1 MGEIRILEW
10 SAPLGAWQVLAVR
23 DFIEDAALALPLPIE
38 AMLDAARAD
47 DAMAGALVARHNPVI
62 EAVRAEDRAAGKAEG
77 SRRGKAQGIQEV
89 LRRGKAQGVQEGLRR
104 GKAQGVQ
111 EGLRRGR
118 AKGVQE
124 GLRRAKAEDVLAVL
138 AARNVAVGKA
148 ARARILGERDRAQ
161 LDRWLAVAARCAKVS
176 ALFTTA
182 RRR

>member
-77 SRRGKAQGIQEV
+77 SRRGKAQGIQE
-89 LRRGKAQGVQEGLRR
+89 GLRR